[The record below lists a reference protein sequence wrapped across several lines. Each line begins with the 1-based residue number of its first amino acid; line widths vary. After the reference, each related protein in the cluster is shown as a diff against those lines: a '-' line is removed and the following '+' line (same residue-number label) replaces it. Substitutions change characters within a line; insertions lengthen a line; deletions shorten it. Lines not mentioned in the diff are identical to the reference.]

1 MLMAVLAKSG
11 RFRMLLRTGSAVAAV
26 LGSLFLSISAPAAF
40 GQDYRSSLI
49 RAPYSISFGDVT
61 VGKSSD
67 PQTITVLNTANL
79 GGQIDRVTTT
89 GDFIQSTNCPAPP
102 AAVLQNQTCG
112 IEVTFKPKAVG
123 PATGTVAVFHDGS
136 PYPLTVSLSGSGTL
150 RQAALQLSAT
160 ALNFGEQDLATVSSP
175 QTITLSNPGEKA
187 LLMSG
192 IAVTGDFTMMSSST
206 CDPGQSS
213 LAPGANC
220 TIVIAFGP
228 LKTGKR
234 EGQLTIKDDASG
246 SPQVIALTG
255 LGAL

>member
-1 MLMAVLAKSG
+1 
-11 RFRMLLRTGSAVAAV
+11 
-26 LGSLFLSISAPAAF
+26 
-40 GQDYRSSLI
+40 
-49 RAPYSISFGDVT
+49 
-61 VGKSSD
+61 
-67 PQTITVLNTANL
+67 
-79 GGQIDRVTTT
+79 
-89 GDFIQSTNCPAPP
+89 
-102 AAVLQNQTCG
+102 
-112 IEVTFKPKAVG
+112 
-123 PATGTVAVFHDGS
+123 VFHDGS